1 MPAVHAEDVQTKTFV
16 ITQKDNL
23 NGSQLTS
30 VFLLILTLFCGL
42 IYRDNF
48 FQKEVTF
55 NERKF

>member
-55 NERKF
+55 N